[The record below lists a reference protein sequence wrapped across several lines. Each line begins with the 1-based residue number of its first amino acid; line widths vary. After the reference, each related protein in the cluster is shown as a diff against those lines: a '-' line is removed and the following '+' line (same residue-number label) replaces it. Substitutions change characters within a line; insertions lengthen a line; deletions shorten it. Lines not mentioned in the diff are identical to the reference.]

1 MRIPFSLKLAWRE
14 GRSSARQIGVYMLSI
29 TLGVGALVAIH
40 SFRDDVTR
48 SVEEEA
54 RSILGADL
62 RFSRSSAHSDSVRA
76 VVDSLVGLGAE
87 VAEVTDLVS
96 MVFANRSQATRL
108 LQIRAVEPGFPFYGT
123 VTTNPAGEWERLG
136 HDGTA
141 LVDEAVLIQLDLEIG
156 DTVSVGSSR
165 FTIAGTVAGLPTDLG
180 FQAAVGPRIYFPRS
194 ELEATGLLTFGSLA
208 RYHIFLRLPVDV
220 DGEEVDDAYRPL
232 FRAQSVQAT
241 TAAEQAENL
250 TEGTEILGRF
260 LGLIGLA
267 ALLLGGI
274 GVASAIH
281 VYVKDKITSVAVLR
295 CLGARQ
301 RTVFVAYLVQ
311 AAILGAAGAVLG
323 VVFGLAVQRVLPG
336 LASEV
341 LPVTISSTV
350 NLGAVATGLAL
361 GMWVAVIFALIP
373 LLAVRDVAPLQALR
387 RGFEPERSRLRW
399 DRLAAYAA
407 LLGSIVLLSVLEAPE
422 PEMGFGFAAS
432 LAATL
437 LLLWLAAWGLMA
449 LTRRYFPRRSS
460 YPVRQGVANLFR
472 PRNQTVAVTL
482 ALGFGAF
489 LIGTVT
495 LLQSHLRNQLAFDQ
509 GGEQPNMLLF
519 DLQPDQR
526 DDVLQLVEEAS
537 GDEPLVVPLVT
548 ARIAAIN
555 DVPTADLMADT
566 SGVRRARWA
575 LRRTYRNTYRA
586 ELTDSETLTAGDW
599 WDDESG
605 AAGEDVVAT
614 ETGSEAEP
622 LARISVEDDVAGSL
636 GVGIGDR
643 ITWDI
648 QGREV
653 RTLITSRR
661 TVDWSR
667 FEPNFYVVFEP
678 GALDGAPQTLL
689 AFARVADTERRAVLQ
704 RDIVRAFPNVSV
716 LDIALVQQTLDTILG
731 KVNAAIRFLALFA
744 AIGGT
749 LVLIGAL
756 ATSRFQRMRESALL
770 KTLGARRRQILH
782 ILFTEYLA
790 LGILA
795 GLAGLLLGTAGTW
808 GLVHFVFDGSFRP
821 SVAPVL
827 ALWAGVASLTVVVG
841 LAGSRSVLR
850 RTPLAALRDES
861 E

>member
-48 SVEEEA
+48 SVENEA

-62 RFSRSSAHSDSVRA
+62 RFSRGSAHSDSVRA
-76 VVDSLVGLGAE
+76 VVDSLVGVGAD

-108 LQIRAVEPGFPFYGT
+108 LQIRAVEPGFPFYGR
-123 VTTNPAGEWERLG
+123 VTTDPAGEWERLG

-156 DTVSVGSSR
+156 DTVSVGQSR

-180 FQAAVGPRIYFPRS
+180 FQAAVGPRIYFPLS

-208 RYHIFLRLPVDV
+208 RYHLFLRLPEAV
-220 DGEEVDDAYRPL
+220 DGEEVDDTYRTL
-232 FRAQSVQAT
+232 FRSQSVQAT
-241 TAAEQAENL
+241 TAAEQADDL
-250 TEGTEILGRF
+250 TQGTEILGRF

-281 VYVKDKITSVAVLR
+281 VYVKDKLTSVAVLR
-295 CLGARQ
+295 CIGARQ
-301 RTVFVAYLVQ
+301 RTVFIAYLVQ
-311 AAILGAAGAVLG
+311 AAILGAAGAGLG
-323 VVFGLAVQRVLPG
+323 VVFGLAVQRLLP
-336 LASEV
+336 AFVTEV
-341 LPVTISSTV
+341 LPVDIATSV
-350 NLGAVATGLAL
+350 NLKAVGAGLAL

-387 RGFEPERSRLRW
+387 RGFEPERRRLRP
-399 DRLAAYAA
+399 DRLIAYAA
-407 LLGSIVLLSVLEAPE
+407 LLGSIVFLCVLEAPE
-422 PEMGFGFAAS
+422 PEMGLGFAAA
-432 LAATL
+432 LATTL
-437 LLLWLAAWGLMA
+437 LLLWLAARVLMA
-449 LTRRYFPRRSS
+449 LTRRYFPKRSS

-489 LIGTVT
+489 LIGSIV
-495 LLQSHLRNQLAFDQ
+495 LLQGHLRNQLAFDE
-509 GGEQPNMLLF
+509 GVDQPNLLLF
-519 DLQPDQR
+519 DLQPEQR
-526 DDVLQLVEEAS
+526 VDVLDLVAEAS
-537 GDEPLVVPLVT
+537 EGEPLVVPLVT

-555 DVPTADLMADT
+555 DVRTAELMADT
-566 SGVRRARWA
+566 VGVRRSRWA

-586 ELTDSETLTAGDW
+586 ELTDAEELLAGRW
-599 WDDESG
+599 WDDEGGTG
-605 AAGEDVVAT
+605 AEGASDGP
-614 ETGSEAEP
+614 P
-622 LARISVEDDVAGSL
+622 LPRISIEDDVARNL
-636 GVGIGDR
+636 GVGVGDR

-648 QGREV
+648 QGREI
-653 RTLITSRR
+653 RTRIASRR
-661 TVDWSR
+661 SVDWSR

-678 GALDGAPQTLL
+678 GALDDAPQTLL
-689 AFARVADTERRAVLQ
+689 AFARVTDPERRAVLQ

-770 KTLGARRRQILH
+770 KTLGARRRQILR

-795 GLAGLLLGTAGTW
+795 GLSGLLLGTAGTW
-808 GLVHFVFDGSFRP
+808 GLVHFVFDGDFRP
-821 SVAPVL
+821 SAAPVL

-850 RTPLAALRDES
+850 RTPLAALRE
-861 E
+861 ETE